1 MFVSASRPVQFTSVH
16 DGFESASKATAA
28 ASTARR
34 GDSVGKQETLQKG
47 GDTDVLPGIVHAG
60 KINKDRIDDDG
71 SLVNQSVVVVVFSST
86 HTAQH
91 SSLMLTN
98 CSVLLWKDSFKCLPL
113 VRISCMWEFGTNW
126 PL

>member
-1 MFVSASRPVQFTSVH
+1 MFVSASRSVQFGSVH

-47 GDTDVLPGIVHAG
+47 GDTEVLPGIVHAG

-86 HTAQH
+86 HPHPH
-91 SSLMLTN
+91 SSAQLTHADELF
-98 CSVLLWKDSFKCLPL
+98 CTVVERQF
-113 VRISCMWEFGTNW
+113 
-126 PL
+126 